1 MTKGKQQDTV
11 NFFFNYILITWG
23 IEQYYEFVI
32 QNTVNKQEIRILKRY
47 SEFKKLDENVIIVW
61 CLGF

>member
-1 MTKGKQQDTV
+1 MTKRKQQDTV
-11 NFFFNYILITWG
+11 NFFFYYILITWG